1 MNVLIGKW
9 TIEEDS
15 QWSLKDSTQ
24 KINDILAKGED
35 MTVSEFRLLLSKE
48 VELTEI
54 RKALGWSQRRI
65 MDLWEFTNGK
75 TKRGRYN
82 KKGNKE
88 ALQLVKEGKLSVD
101 EIAKKTGAKRET
113 IINYRSQL
121 RKGKI
126 SI

>member
-1 MNVLIGKW
+1 MK
-9 TIEEDS
+9 
-15 QWSLKDSTQ
+15 LKDSTQ

-75 TKRGRYN
+75 TKRRAIQQ
-82 KKGNKE
+82 E
-88 ALQLVKEGKLSVD
+88 RQ
-101 EIAKKTGAKRET
+101 
-113 IINYRSQL
+113 
-121 RKGKI
+121 
-126 SI
+126 